1 MFNTDEKNKLL
12 SNIVYDVDKNK
23 QYIYAN
29 LHVDGVYKYDEVRPS
44 LGKYKILTLE
54 DNQNNV
60 MQAMAVAPVNERGEE
75 TREKAV
81 KPDMRSLVFIIN

>member
-1 MFNTDEKNKLL
+1 MIKDREYHLLAANTYNIEKGGEKTVELDSEIEN
-12 SNIVYDVDKNK
+12 
-23 QYIYAN
+23 
-29 LHVDGVYKYDEVRPS
+29 
-44 LGKYKILTLE
+44 KYKILALE
-54 DNQNNV
+54 DNQNDR